1 MGEGTD
7 SAWAEKGALG
17 VGGAGG
23 ARGSRN
29 KMHPAQKNCAG
40 LRPGQCPVCVV
51 RGRGEA
57 ENSRTAGGERR
68 EEQTEM
74 RLFRES
80 VFYNKFMI
88 KIKSVL

>member
-1 MGEGTD
+1 MREEAAHGLRRRLWEWG
-7 SAWAEKGALG
+7 AE
-17 VGGAGG
+17 G
-23 ARGSRN
+23 ARGSKN

-57 ENSRTAGGERR
+57 ENSRTAGGERG

-80 VFYNKFMI
+80 AFYNKFII